1 VTYQT
6 GSWFVPATTLATVH
20 AGEMIIPAAPS
31 AAIRAGQATVT
42 AQGVV
47 PGRTQNINIEQVDIR
62 DAHDEFSLIQQ
73 LRFLAAV
80 G

>member
-1 VTYQT
+1 
-6 GSWFVPATTLATVH
+6 
-20 AGEMIIPAAPS
+20 MIIPAAPS